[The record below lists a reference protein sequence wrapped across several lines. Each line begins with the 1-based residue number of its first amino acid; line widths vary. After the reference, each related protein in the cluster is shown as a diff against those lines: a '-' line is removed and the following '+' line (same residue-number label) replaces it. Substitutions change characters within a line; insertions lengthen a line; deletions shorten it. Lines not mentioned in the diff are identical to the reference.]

1 MWKISFG
8 SEGTFR
14 FPVIKQRRLLS
25 LDHGYLLHGH
35 LGHHIKR
42 GEVRAG
48 KTVFVLAHL
57 DRIQPLVHG
66 AEAGEIRDAAVQQ
79 GQMNS
84 TQDQSKF
91 IKTQSRPNTFITVLL
106 FWFFSPRMIPE
117 RGTTSVAYSWTN
129 IFQTG
134 SSNKH
139 F

>member
-1 MWKISFG
+1 MS
-8 SEGTFR
+8 SAHR
-14 FPVIKQRRLLS
+14 
-25 LDHGYLLHGH
+25 YLLHGH

-57 DRIQPLVHG
+57 DCIQPLVHG

-84 TQDQSKF
+84 MQDQSEF
-91 IKTQSRPNTFITVLL
+91 IKTQSCPNTFITVLGV
-106 FWFFSPRMIPE
+106 FFSPRMIPE

-129 IFQTG
+129 IFQKG
-134 SSNKH
+134 SSKKH
-139 F
+139 FLNEVT